1 MQLKL
6 DVKTL
11 VIGIALGII
20 VTVAIGA
27 GVGSADADRFG
38 VAIQSQGN
46 ALVRTSDGSLYV
58 VNPKE
63 AMATQVLAFTNLGAD
78 PDDSRTT
85 SRSMVF
91 NLEGPNRPSR
101 SQTR

>member
-6 DVKTL
+6 DVQTL
-11 VIGIALGII
+11 VIGITLGII

-38 VAIQSQGN
+38 VAIENQGN
-46 ALVRTSDGSLYV
+46 ALVRTSNGSLYV

-63 AMATQVLAFTNLGAD
+63 GMATQVLVFNNLGAD

-85 SRSMVF
+85 SRSTIF

-101 SQTR
+101 SKTR